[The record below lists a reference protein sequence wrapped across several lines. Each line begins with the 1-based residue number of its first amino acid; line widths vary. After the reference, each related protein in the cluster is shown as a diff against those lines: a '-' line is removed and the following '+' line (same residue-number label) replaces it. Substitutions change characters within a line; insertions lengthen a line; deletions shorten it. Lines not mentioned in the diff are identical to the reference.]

1 MAIPAELVLDRFLR
15 VRDELRDRV
24 RDGRERRERERER
37 GRSARLRSRLL
48 DGGMLWAA
56 WLRAPRRV
64 GAVLPSSVPLAA
76 AMAAQVP
83 PGPGLIVEL
92 GGGTGSITE
101 GLLAAGIPAAGLI
114 VVERDPLLARRLR
127 QRFPDAQVVCGDACR
142 LPELLAAQGIAA
154 PVKAVVSSLPML
166 AMTPSQRA
174 RLMRGVGR
182 ILQPGGTMVQYTYG
196 IRCPVPARTL
206 ARSRVQAQRA
216 ARVWRNVPPAF
227 VWRFES
233 GAAFS
238 PRLEGTAAP

>member
-15 VRDELRDRV
+15 VRDEVRDRV
-24 RDGRERRERERER
+24 RDGRERRDRDGARP
-37 GRSARLRSRLL
+37 GRLRTRLL

-64 GAVLPSSVPLAA
+64 GAVLPSSAPLAS

-83 PGPGLIVEL
+83 AGPGLIVEL
-92 GGGTGSITE
+92 GGGTGSITA

-114 VVERDPLLARRLR
+114 VVERDPLLVRRLR
-127 QRFPDAQVVCGDACR
+127 QRFPDAQVLCGDACR
-142 LPELLAAQGIAA
+142 LPELLAAQGIAG

-166 AMTPSQRA
+166 AMTPPQRA

-182 ILQPGGTMVQYTYG
+182 VLQPGGTMVQYTYG
-196 IRCPVPARTL
+196 IRCPVPERTL
-206 ARSRVQAQRA
+206 VRSRVQARRA

-233 GAAFS
+233 GEGFS
-238 PRLEGTAAP
+238 ARLERPATP